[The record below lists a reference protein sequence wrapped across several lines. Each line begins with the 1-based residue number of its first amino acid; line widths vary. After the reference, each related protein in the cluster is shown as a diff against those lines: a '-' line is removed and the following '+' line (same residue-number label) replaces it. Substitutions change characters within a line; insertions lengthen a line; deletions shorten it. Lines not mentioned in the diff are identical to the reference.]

1 MAAKKGRPSKGE
13 KTAGS
18 GRAKGTKNKVTRDM
32 REMVREAFEKAGGVD
47 YLVTQADANPKA
59 FITIL
64 AKLLPNTVEG
74 EVSVK
79 NVLKIIDLSE

>member
-1 MAAKKGRPSKGE
+1 
-13 KTAGS
+13 
-18 GRAKGTKNKVTRDM
+18 
-32 REMVREAFEKAGGVD
+32 MVREAFEKAGGVD
-47 YLVTQADANPKA
+47 YLVTQSEANPKA

-79 NVLKIIDLSE
+79 NILKIIDLSE